1 MKNNVW
7 FWITIMFIA
16 FCAVLAISAVTQID
30 RDAQRQKYEI
40 ECLKAEGKMEF
51 ILGNGATC
59 VHK

>member
-1 MKNNVW
+1 MNNVW
-7 FWITIMFIA
+7 LWITIICLGFFAMVASTSFSQ
-16 FCAVLAISAVTQID
+16 VD

-40 ECLKAEGKMEF
+40 ECLNADGRIEL